1 MLSEIRVEC
10 WSLGLVPLHRPC
22 SYLRKQAIIK
32 IGSMKKKIFG
42 KFKSL
47 KPIHYFVIFICLVI
61 YAGAVVGIINY
72 RANRVVLPP
81 KLEISS
87 PASGES
93 VTADSIQIQGYASPR
108 AEVRINDVE
117 TKADKE
123 GKYTISM
130 PLSLGENTFRVL
142 TAKGKLT
149 SERTVMVTR
158 VKPVPIAKDPI
169 ASTPKASKLNNSG
182 PETLWLLEAGS
193 IAAAGAAWG
202 ASRKQLKKSFRS

>member
-1 MLSEIRVEC
+1 MLESRTRPSSPALLLSEKT
-10 WSLGLVPLHRPC
+10 
-22 SYLRKQAIIK
+22 SYNLNR
-32 IGSMKKKIFG
+32 SMKKKIFG

-61 YAGAVVGIINY
+61 YAGVVIGIINY

-93 VTADSIQIQGYASPR
+93 VTADSIQIQGYANPR
-108 AEVRINDVE
+108 AEIKVNDQE

-130 PLSLGENTFRVL
+130 PLSLGENTFKVS
-142 TAKGKLT
+142 TTKGKLT
-149 SERTVMVTR
+149 SEKAVIVTR
-158 VKPVPIAKDPI
+158 VTPEPIVQEPSI
-169 ASTPKASKLNNSG
+169 VSPQASELNNSG
-182 PETLWLLEAGS
+182 PETLWFLEAGS

-202 ASRKQLKKSFRS
+202 TSKKRLKKSFRS